1 MSLMYFATFDVPEE
15 IDSDGRPPFDSRD
28 YINFLAEWNIIQRLS
43 STYFT
48 QSNGRAEVGVSTAKR
63 VLLRN
68 VDLLTGKLDND
79 KAVRA
84 VMKHRNKHLANR
96 QESFLQHS
104 SGE

>member
-1 MSLMYFATFDVPEE
+1 MYFAMFDVPEE
-15 IDSDGRPPFDSRD
+15 IDSDRRPPFDSRD

-63 VLLRN
+63 VLLRD

-84 VMKHRNKHLANR
+84 VMNHRNKHLPNR
-96 QESFLQHS
+96 QESCPQHS